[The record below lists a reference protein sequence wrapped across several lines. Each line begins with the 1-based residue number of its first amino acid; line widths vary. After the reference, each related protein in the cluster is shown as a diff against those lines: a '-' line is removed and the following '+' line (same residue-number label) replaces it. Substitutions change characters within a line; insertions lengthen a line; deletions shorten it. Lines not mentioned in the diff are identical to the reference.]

1 MALATK
7 TFNPGELA
15 GKRRF
20 GPFWSTRCTF
30 RAYTKRETLFES
42 VCSGAHTMEITPR
55 RVKRGVT
62 MKRQILGGCLGT
74 VALVAAALLIAR
86 LGVQA
91 ALPEDN
97 KEVPQLLE
105 DIK

>member
-1 MALATK
+1 
-7 TFNPGELA
+7 
-15 GKRRF
+15 
-20 GPFWSTRCTF
+20 
-30 RAYTKRETLFES
+30 
-42 VCSGAHTMEITPR
+42 MEITPR

-62 MKRQILGGCLGT
+62 MKRQILGRCLGT

-97 KEVPQLLE
+97 KEVP
-105 DIK
+105 